1 MFSTTVREN
10 LDPFTVYTD
19 DEIWDALEKCRM
31 KTVVQNLKL
40 KLQAPVSEGGSNF
53 SVGQRQLICIA
64 RALLRKPKILLLD
77 EATSALDSEVEAVI
91 QTCRRRW

>member
-40 KLQAPVSEGGSNF
+40 KLKSKEMKEVDQRWPPRSLKVCTTNTNTDNKHCKVLVSYS
-53 SVGQRQLICIA
+53 GQ
-64 RALLRKPKILLLD
+64 KIQNL
-77 EATSALDSEVEAVI
+77 
-91 QTCRRRW
+91 

>member
-40 KLQAPVSEGGSNF
+40 GKTVNQIDPS
-53 SVGQRQLICIA
+53 
-64 RALLRKPKILLLD
+64 PP
-77 EATSALDSEVEAVI
+77 
-91 QTCRRRW
+91 